1 VPEKKK
7 KCENFTSTQ
16 KVEINFILI
25 CLSVPGLFRKLGKC
39 KTTISQGNLLFLS
52 TSHICSRIFQ
62 KESEWKH
69 LGAPFTAMHKCQAK
83 TGLNTAIKLRQ
94 QLHFHKKWK

>member
-1 VPEKKK
+1 
-7 KCENFTSTQ
+7 
-16 KVEINFILI
+16 
-25 CLSVPGLFRKLGKC
+25 LF
-39 KTTISQGNLLFLS
+39 SD
-52 TSHICSRIFQ
+52 FQ

-94 QLHFHKKWK
+94 QHEQTKNCPFPCNKQ

>member
-1 VPEKKK
+1 VKISLP
-7 KCENFTSTQ
+7 Q

-52 TSHICSRIFQ
+52 TSHICSRIF
-62 KESEWKH
+62 KRRVSGNT
-69 LGAPFTAMHKCQAK
+69 LGPRLPLCTNVKRKRA
-83 TGLNTAIKLRQ
+83 
-94 QLHFHKKWK
+94 